1 MNSLDFTLSLIDNV
15 TKPLKQAGS
24 ALKGFADE
32 SQKAFKQ
39 TAIGAAGLAGALFSM
54 KSLLDPALQMN
65 EALQTASLQGIDD
78 SVMKK
83 VTQSAMDF
91 SAQYGKSSVE
101 FTKSALTIRKAISGV
116 SDNELPHLTTV
127 TNTTAAAL
135 KTTSDEAT
143 AYMGQMFSQFSTYAD
158 QVGKN
163 QFAEEL
169 AGKAV
174 YMSKTFGTS
183 MAEIT
188 GLMEGARAAG
198 TNFGI
203 GIDEQL
209 AVLGELQRTLGT
221 EASGAYEGFMTGAA
235 DGAKKLGLSFVD
247 ASGKMNSMP
256 EMLEK
261 LHQKYGDNIDG
272 NLKAQKEIDDAFG
285 DSAVVVKQLY
295 GDVDVLRKNITSLGG
310 NDGLKRAREM
320 ADKLADP
327 WERLMAIWTNVRIA
341 VGMTLLPVITP
352 LVNKIAEM
360 GKTVQRWFTLFPNI
374 AKWVGYI
381 ATSIVGMAAAGAAL
395 NVVIGISRLIWAALK
410 AVWIACTAV
419 MKIGTAAVWLYN
431 AAIKAWNITLKF
443 LRGTLLAVRMAAV
456 MAGISFNFMSLP
468 ILLVIAAIALL
479 GYGIYKLIQNWDE
492 VKAAIQNTA
501 IFKALATAVAWVGDM
516 FSKVWDGIGK
526 GWDKLCKWFT
536 EFSLSDTFSAMGDSI
551 RDIFGKVWTW
561 IKQTFADIYNSFVE
575 KLNYLP
581 GVNIDRMEISDGTG
595 QSASPL
601 PDMDAATAA
610 EVFRQ
615 QQVFMSAYLNQQPAP
630 PVNSQQLLTGGQVK
644 GIDKNGVGKG
654 VAGNTT
660 ISEDNSQHIAN
671 VTFKVENMPSPQQLA
686 EYEMLQHG

>member
-15 TKPLKQAGS
+15 TKPLKQAGA
-24 ALKGFADE
+24 ALKGFAGE

-54 KSLLDPALQMN
+54 KSLLDPALKMN
-65 EALQTASLQGIDD
+65 EALQSASLQGVDD

-83 VTQSAMDF
+83 VTASAMDF
-91 SAQYGKSSVE
+91 SAKYGKSSIE

-116 SDNELPHLTTV
+116 ADNELPYLTTV

-135 KTTSDEAT
+135 KSTSDEAT
-143 AYMGQMFSQFSTYAD
+143 AYMGLMFSQFSSYAD

-183 MAEIT
+183 MGEIT

-221 EASGAYEGFMTGAA
+221 EASGAYENFLTGAS

-261 LHQKYGDNIDG
+261 IQKKYGTSIEG
-272 NLKAQKEIDDAFG
+272 NLKAQKEIEDAFG

-295 GDVDVLRKNITSLGG
+295 GDVDVLRKNITSLGA
-310 NDGLKRAREM
+310 NDGMKRTREM
-320 ADKLADP
+320 AEKLADP
-327 WERLMAIWTNVRIA
+327 WERLMSIWETIRIA

-352 LVNKIAEM
+352 LINKIAE
-360 GKTVQRWFTLFPNI
+360 GGQTLVRWLTLFPNI
-374 AKWVGYI
+374 AKWIGYI
-381 ATSIVGMAAAGAAL
+381 VGGIVGLAAAGAAL
-395 NVVIGISRLIWAALK
+395 NVVMGIGRFIWAGLK
-410 AVWIACTAV
+410 VIWIACTAV

-431 AAIKAWNITLKF
+431 AAIKAWSITLKF
-443 LRGTLLAVRMAAV
+443 LRGTLLAMRIAAV
-456 MAGISFNFMSLP
+456 SAGLSFSFMTMPVLLIIAGIAVLVG
-468 ILLVIAAIALL
+468 IIYLLITRWA
-479 GYGIYKLIQNWDE
+479 E
-492 VKAAIQNTA
+492 FKAYVQDMT
-501 IFKALATAVAWVGDM
+501 IFKTLAFMVNNISQVFSEAWA
-516 FSKVWDGIGK
+516 SIAE
-526 GWDKLCKWFT
+526 GWETLCAWFT
-536 EFSLSDTFSAMGDSI
+536 GFSLTDTFTGMADSI
-551 RDIFGKVWTW
+551 REVFGSVWTW
-561 IKQTFADIYNSFVE
+561 IKQTFADIYNSFVD

-581 GVNIDRMEISDGTG
+581 GVNIEQMEVSGTAA
-595 QSASPL
+595 QATASMPNV
-601 PDMDAATAA
+601 DSTTAA
-610 EVFRQ
+610 EIFKQ
-615 QQVFMSAYLNQQPAP
+615 QQIFMTAQLAQQPAP
-630 PVNSQQLLTGGQVK
+630 PVNSQQLLTGSQLK

-660 ISEDNSQHIAN
+660 ITEDNSRRVEN
-671 VTFKVENMPSPQQLA
+671 VTIHVKNMPDPQQLT
-686 EYEMLQHG
+686 EYETLQHG

>member
-15 TKPLKQAGS
+15 TKPLKQAGA

-39 TAIGAAGLAGALFSM
+39 TAIGAAGLAGAIFSM
-54 KSLLDPALQMN
+54 KGLLDPALQMN
-65 EALQTASLQGIDD
+65 EALQTASLQGVDD

-116 SDNELPHLTTV
+116 ADNELPHLTTV

-174 YMSKTFGTS
+174 YMSQTFGTS

-198 TNFGI
+198 TNFGV

-295 GDVDVLRKNITSLGG
+295 GDVDVLRKNITSLGA
-310 NDGLKRAREM
+310 NDGLKRTREM

-327 WERLMAIWTNVRIA
+327 WERLMSIWETIRIA

-352 LVNKIAEM
+352 LINKIAE
-360 GKTVQRWFTLFPNI
+360 GGQTLVRWLTLFPNI
-374 AKWVGYI
+374 AKWIGYI
-381 ATSIVGMAAAGAAL
+381 VGGITGLAAAGAAL

-431 AAIKAWNITLKF
+431 AAIKAWAVTLRV
-443 LRGTLLAVRMAAV
+443 LRGIMLAVRISAMA
-456 MAGISFNFMSLP
+456 AGISFNFMCLP
-468 ILLVIAAIALL
+468 VLLVIAAIALL
-479 GYGIYKLIQNWDE
+479 VAGVYFLIKYWDE
-492 VKAAIQNTA
+492 IKAAIMETDA
-501 IFKALATAVAWVGDM
+501 FKKVAAVVRWVGDV
-516 FSKVWDGIGK
+516 FSKVWDSIAK
-526 GWDKLCKWFT
+526 GWDDLCKWFT
-536 EFSLSDTFSAMGDSI
+536 DFSLAETFGNLAKSVK
-551 RDIFGKVWTW
+551 DIFGNVWTW
-561 IKQTFADIYNSFVE
+561 LKNKFAEIYNFYVD
-575 KLNYLP
+575 KLNYIP
-581 GVNIDRMEISDGTG
+581 GINIELMDISDGTAKNTG
-595 QSASPL
+595 GA
-601 PDMDAATAA
+601 PDMDAATAVEA
-610 EVFRQ
+610 FRQ
-615 QQVFMSAYLNQQPAP
+615 QQIFMSAYLNQQPAP
-630 PVNSQQLLTGGQVK
+630 PVNGQDLLTGGQVK

-660 ISEDNSQHIAN
+660 INEDNSRSVGN
-671 VTFKVENMPSPQQLA
+671 VTINVKNMPDPQQIT
-686 EYEMLQHG
+686 EYELLQHG

>member
-1 MNSLDFTLSLIDNV
+1 MNQLDFTLSLIDNV
-15 TKPLKQAGS
+15 TKPLKQAGT
-24 ALKGFADE
+24 ALKGFSDE

-65 EALQTASLQGIDD
+65 EALQSASLQGVDD

-83 VTQSAMDF
+83 VTHSAMEF

-116 SDNELPHLTTV
+116 ADNELPHLTTV

-135 KTTSDEAT
+135 KSTSDEAT
-143 AYMGQMFSQFSTYAD
+143 AYMGQMFSQFSTYAN

-169 AGKAV
+169 AGKAL
-174 YMSKTFGTS
+174 YMSQAFGTS
-183 MAEIT
+183 MSEIT

-198 TNFGI
+198 TNFGV

-235 DGAKKLGLSFVD
+235 EGAKKLGLSFVD

-261 LHQKYGDNIDG
+261 LQKKYGANIEG
-272 NLKAQKEIDDAFG
+272 NLKAQKEIEDAFG

-295 GDVDVLRKNITSLGG
+295 GDVDVLRKNITGLGA

-327 WERLMAIWTNVRIA
+327 WERLMAIWTNLRIA

-360 GKTVQRWFTLFPNI
+360 SQTVQRWMTLFPNI
-374 AKWVGYI
+374 ARWVGYI
-381 ATSIVGMAAAGAAL
+381 ALFIGNVAVAGAL
-395 NVVIGISRLIWAALK
+395 MNVVMGISRFIWAGLVVIWKVSLAVLRLIPGATWLANK
-410 AVWIACTAV
+410 AMVVWN
-419 MKIGTAAVWLYN
+419 L
-431 AAIKAWNITLKF
+431 TLKF
-443 LRGTLLAVRMAAV
+443 LRGTLLALRMAAIS
-456 MAGISFNFMSLP
+456 AGIGINLMSWP
-468 ILLVIAAIALL
+468 ILLVIAGIALL
-479 GYGIYKLIQNWDE
+479 ATGIYFLIEYWDE
-492 VKAAIQNTA
+492 IKVAIQDTSA
-501 IFKALATAVAWVGDM
+501 FQALAAAVSWVGEV
-516 FSKVWDGIGK
+516 FAKVWAWIGE
-526 GWDKLCKWFT
+526 GWGELCAWFT
-536 EFSLSDTFSAMGDSI
+536 NFSLKETFSGIADSI
-551 RDIFGKVWTW
+551 SNIFSGVWSG
-561 IKQTFADIYNSFVE
+561 IKQNFAEIYNSFVD

-581 GVNIDRMEISDGTG
+581 GVNIDRMEVDSGSSKSVQPKVLMSEQLAQ
-595 QSASPL
+595 QSV
-601 PDMDAATAA
+601 T
-610 EVFRQ
+610 
-615 QQVFMSAYLNQQPAP
+615 
-630 PVNSQQLLTGGQVK
+630 PVNSQLLTGGNVR

-654 VAGNTT
+654 ISGNTT
-660 ISEDNSQHIAN
+660 IHEDNSRSVGNITIN
-671 VTFKVENMPSPQQLA
+671 VKNIPEPQQLA

>member
-15 TKPLKQAGS
+15 TKPLKQAGT

-65 EALQTASLQGIDD
+65 EALQTASLQGVDD

-91 SAQYGKSSVE
+91 SAQYGRSSVE

-116 SDNELPHLTTV
+116 ADNELPHLTTV

-183 MAEIT
+183 MGEIT

-310 NDGLKRAREM
+310 DDGLKRAREM

-381 ATSIVGMAAAGAAL
+381 ATSVVGLAAAGAAA
-395 NVVIGISRLIWAALK
+395 NIVIGISKFVWAGLT
-410 AVWIACTAV
+410 AVWKLSVAV
-419 MKIGTAAVWLYN
+419 LKLIPGVTWLANKAMVVWQ
-431 AAIKAWNITLKF
+431 ATLKF
-443 LRGTLLAVRMAAV
+443 LRGTLLALRMAAISAG
-456 MAGISFNFMSLP
+456 AGINLMSWP
-468 ILLVIAAIALL
+468 ILLIIAAIALL
-479 GYGIYKLIQNWDE
+479 GYGIYKLLQNWDE

-501 IFKALATAVAWVGDM
+501 VFKALAAAVAWVGDM

-595 QSASPL
+595 QSVSPL

-630 PVNSQQLLTGGQVK
+630 PVNSQQLLTGGRVK

>member
-65 EALQTASLQGIDD
+65 EALQTASLQGVDD

-116 SDNELPHLTTV
+116 ADNELPHLTTV

-135 KTTSDEAT
+135 KATSDEAT

-183 MAEIT
+183 MGEIT

-381 ATSIVGMAAAGAAL
+381 AMVIGNVAVAGAMM
-395 NVVIGISRLIWAALK
+395 NIVMGISRFIWAGLVVIWKVSVAVLK
-410 AVWIACTAV
+410 LIPGV
-419 MKIGTAAVWLYN
+419 VWLAN
-431 AAIKAWNITLKF
+431 KAMVVWQATLKF
-443 LRGTLLAVRMAAV
+443 LRGALLAVRMAAV

-501 IFKALATAVAWVGDM
+501 VFKALAAAVVWVGDM

-551 RDIFGKVWTW
+551 RDIFGNVWNW
-561 IKQTFADIYNSFVE
+561 IRQTFADIYNGFVE

-581 GVNIDRMEISDGTG
+581 GVDIAMMEVGNGTG
-595 QSASPL
+595 QAASPM
-601 PDMDAATAA
+601 PDMDAATAVEA
-610 EVFRQ
+610 FRQ

-660 ISEDNSQHIAN
+660 INEDNSRSVGN
-671 VTFKVENMPSPQQLA
+671 VTINVKNIPEPQQLA

>member
-15 TKPLKQAGS
+15 TKPLKQAGA

-39 TAIGAAGLAGALFSM
+39 TAIGAAGLAGAIFSM
-54 KSLLDPALQMN
+54 KGLLDPALQMN
-65 EALQTASLQGIDD
+65 EALQTASLQGVDD

-116 SDNELPHLTTV
+116 ADNELPHLTTV

-174 YMSKTFGTS
+174 YMSQTFGTS

-198 TNFGI
+198 TNFGV

-295 GDVDVLRKNITSLGG
+295 GDVDVLRKNITSLGA
-310 NDGLKRAREM
+310 NDGLKRTREM

-327 WERLMAIWTNVRIA
+327 WERLMSIWETIRIA

-352 LVNKIAEM
+352 LINKIAE
-360 GKTVQRWFTLFPNI
+360 GGQTLVRWLTLFPNI
-374 AKWVGYI
+374 AKWIGYI
-381 ATSIVGMAAAGAAL
+381 VGGITGLAAAGAAL

-431 AAIKAWNITLKF
+431 AAIKAWAVTLRV
-443 LRGTLLAVRMAAV
+443 LRGIMLAVRISAMA
-456 MAGISFNFMSLP
+456 AGISFNFMCLP
-468 ILLVIAAIALL
+468 VLLVIAAIALL
-479 GYGIYKLIQNWDE
+479 VAGVYFLIKYWDE
-492 VKAAIQNTA
+492 IKAAIMETDA
-501 IFKALATAVAWVGDM
+501 FKKVAAVVRWVGDV
-516 FSKVWDGIGK
+516 FSKVWDSIAK
-526 GWDKLCKWFT
+526 GWDDLCKWFT
-536 EFSLSDTFSAMGDSI
+536 DFSLAETFGNLAKSVK
-551 RDIFGKVWTW
+551 DIFGNVWTW
-561 IKQTFADIYNSFVE
+561 LKNKFAEIYNFYVD
-575 KLNYLP
+575 KLNYIP
-581 GVNIDRMEISDGTG
+581 GINIELMDISDGTAKNPG
-595 QSASPL
+595 GA
-601 PDMDAATAA
+601 PDMDAATAVEA
-610 EVFRQ
+610 FRQ

-630 PVNSQQLLTGGQVK
+630 PVNSQDLLTGGQVK
-644 GIDKNGVGKG
+644 GIDKTGVGKG

-660 ISEDNSQHIAN
+660 INEDNSRRN
-671 VTFKVENMPSPQQLA
+671 VTINVKNMPDPQQIT
-686 EYEMLQHG
+686 EYELLQHG

>member
-15 TKPLKQAGS
+15 TKPLKQAGT

-65 EALQTASLQGIDD
+65 EALQTASLQGVDD

-83 VTQSAMDF
+83 VTRSAMDF

-116 SDNELPHLTTV
+116 ADNELPHLTTV

-174 YMSKTFGTS
+174 YMSQTFGTS

-188 GLMEGARAAG
+188 DLMEGARAAG

-235 DGAKKLGLSFVD
+235 EGAEKLGLSFVD

-295 GDVDVLRKNITSLGG
+295 GDVDVLRKNITSLGA
-310 NDGLKRAREM
+310 NDGLKRTREM

-360 GKTVQRWFTLFPNI
+360 GQTVQRWMTLFPNI

-381 ATSIVGMAAAGAAL
+381 VMFIGNVAVAGAL
-395 NVVIGISRLIWAALK
+395 MNVVMGVGRFIWAGLVVIWKVSVAVLK
-410 AVWIACTAV
+410 LIPGVTWLANKAMVVWQA
-419 MKIGTAAVWLYN
+419 
-431 AAIKAWNITLKF
+431 TLKF
-443 LRGTLLAVRMAAV
+443 LRGTLLALRMAAISAG
-456 MAGISFNFMSLP
+456 AGINLMSWP
-468 ILLVIAAIALL
+468 ILLIIAAIALL

-501 IFKALATAVAWVGDM
+501 VFKALAAAVAWVGDM

-536 EFSLSDTFSAMGDSI
+536 EFSLSDTFSSMGDSI

-610 EVFRQ
+610 EAFRQ

-630 PVNSQQLLTGGQVK
+630 PVNSQQLLTGGQMK

-660 ISEDNSQHIAN
+660 INEDNSRSVGNLTIN
-671 VTFKVENMPSPQQLA
+671 VKNMPDPQQLT

>member
-116 SDNELPHLTTV
+116 ADNELPHLTTV

-183 MAEIT
+183 MGEIT

-310 NDGLKRAREM
+310 DDGLKRAREM

-327 WERLMAIWTNVRIA
+327 WERLMSIWTNVRIA

-360 GKTVQRWFTLFPNI
+360 GQTVQRWFTLFPNI

-381 ATSIVGMAAAGAAL
+381 AMVIGNIAVAGAMMNIVMGIGRFIWAGL
-395 NVVIGISRLIWAALK
+395 VVIWKVSVAVLKLIPGVTWLANK
-410 AVWIACTAV
+410 AMVVWQA
-419 MKIGTAAVWLYN
+419 
-431 AAIKAWNITLKF
+431 TLKF
-443 LRGTLLAVRMAAV
+443 LRGTLLALRMAAISAG
-456 MAGISFNFMSLP
+456 AGINLMSWP
-468 ILLVIAAIALL
+468 ILLIIAAIALL

-501 IFKALATAVAWVGDM
+501 VFKALAAAVAWVGDM

-595 QSASPL
+595 QSASQL
-601 PDMDAATAA
+601 PDVDAATAA

-630 PVNSQQLLTGGQVK
+630 PVNSQQLLTGGRVK

-660 ISEDNSQHIAN
+660 INEDNSRSVGN
-671 VTFKVENMPSPQQLA
+671 VTINVKNMPDPQQLA

>member
-15 TKPLKQAGS
+15 TKPLKQAGA

-116 SDNELPHLTTV
+116 ADNELPHLTTV

-174 YMSKTFGTS
+174 YMSQTFGTS
-183 MAEIT
+183 MGEIT

-235 DGAKKLGLSFVD
+235 EGAEKLGLSFVD

-295 GDVDVLRKNITSLGG
+295 GDVDVLRKNITSLGA
-310 NDGLKRAREM
+310 NDGLKRTREM

-327 WERLMAIWTNVRIA
+327 WERLMSIWETIRIA

-352 LVNKIAEM
+352 LINKIAE
-360 GKTVQRWFTLFPNI
+360 GGQTLVRWLTLFPNI
-374 AKWVGYI
+374 AKWIGYI
-381 ATSIVGMAAAGAAL
+381 VGGITGLAAAGAAL

-419 MKIGTAAVWLYN
+419 MKIGTAAIWLYN

-468 ILLVIAAIALL
+468 ILLVIAAVALL
-479 GYGIYKLIQNWDE
+479 VAGVYFLIKYWDE
-492 VKAAIQNTA
+492 IKAAIQDTA
-501 IFKALATAVAWVGDM
+501 AFKAMAAVVTWVGGVYA
-516 FSKVWDGIGK
+516 KVWESIGK
-526 GWDKLCKWFT
+526 GWEALCAWFGS
-536 EFSLSDTFSAMGDSI
+536 FSLTETFTGMADSI
-551 RDIFGKVWTW
+551 RNIFGKVWTW

-610 EVFRQ
+610 EAFRQ

-644 GIDKNGVGKG
+644 GIDKSGVGKG

-660 ISEDNSQHIAN
+660 ISEDNSQHIGN
-671 VTFKVENMPSPQQLA
+671 ITFKVENMPSPQQLA

>member
-15 TKPLKQAGS
+15 TKPLKQAGA

-39 TAIGAAGLAGALFSM
+39 TAIGAAGLAGAIFSM
-54 KSLLDPALQMN
+54 KGLLDPALQMN
-65 EALQTASLQGIDD
+65 EALQTASLQGVDD

-116 SDNELPHLTTV
+116 ADNELPHLTTV

-174 YMSKTFGTS
+174 YMSQTFGTS

-198 TNFGI
+198 TNFGV

-295 GDVDVLRKNITSLGG
+295 GDVDVLRKNITSLGA
-310 NDGLKRAREM
+310 NDGMKRTREM

-327 WERLMAIWTNVRIA
+327 WERLMSIWETIRIA

-352 LVNKIAEM
+352 LINKIAE
-360 GKTVQRWFTLFPNI
+360 GGQTLVRWLTLFPNI
-374 AKWVGYI
+374 AKWIGYI
-381 ATSIVGMAAAGAAL
+381 VGGITGLAAAGAAL

-431 AAIKAWNITLKF
+431 AAIKAWAVTLRV
-443 LRGTLLAVRMAAV
+443 LRGIMLAVRISAMA
-456 MAGISFNFMSLP
+456 AGISFNFMCLP
-468 ILLVIAAIALL
+468 VLLVIAAIALL
-479 GYGIYKLIQNWDE
+479 VAGVYFLIKYWDE
-492 VKAAIQNTA
+492 IKAAIMETDA
-501 IFKALATAVAWVGDM
+501 FKKVAAVVRWVGDV
-516 FSKVWDGIGK
+516 FSKVWDSIAK
-526 GWDKLCKWFT
+526 GWDDLCKWFT
-536 EFSLSDTFSAMGDSI
+536 DFSLAETFGNLAKSVK
-551 RDIFGKVWTW
+551 DIFGNVWTW
-561 IKQTFADIYNSFVE
+561 LKNKFAEIYNFYVD
-575 KLNYLP
+575 KLNYIP
-581 GVNIDRMEISDGTG
+581 GINIELMDISDGTAKNTG
-595 QSASPL
+595 GA
-601 PDMDAATAA
+601 PDMDAATAVEA
-610 EVFRQ
+610 FRQ

-630 PVNSQQLLTGGQVK
+630 PVNSQDLLTGGQVK

-660 ISEDNSQHIAN
+660 INEDNSRSVGN
-671 VTFKVENMPSPQQLA
+671 VTINVKNMPDPQQIT
-686 EYEMLQHG
+686 EYELLQHG

>member
-15 TKPLKQAGS
+15 TKPLKQAGA

-54 KSLLDPALQMN
+54 KALLDPALQMN
-65 EALQTASLQGIDD
+65 DALQTASLQGVDD

-83 VTQSAMDF
+83 VTKSAMDF

-101 FTKSALTIRKAISGV
+101 FTKSALAIRKAISGV
-116 SDNELPHLTTV
+116 ADNELPHLTTV

-135 KTTSDEAT
+135 KSTSDEAT

-174 YMSKTFGTS
+174 YMSQTFGTS

-261 LHQKYGDNIDG
+261 LHQKYGNNIDG

-295 GDVDVLRKNITSLGG
+295 GDVDVLRKNITSLGA
-310 NDGLKRAREM
+310 NDGMKRTREM
-320 ADKLADP
+320 AEKLADP
-327 WERLMAIWTNVRIA
+327 WERLMSIWETIRIA

-352 LVNKIAEM
+352 LINKIAE
-360 GKTVQRWFTLFPNI
+360 GGQTLVRWLTLFPNI
-374 AKWVGYI
+374 AKWIGYI
-381 ATSIVGMAAAGAAL
+381 VGGITGLAAAGAAL

-431 AAIKAWNITLKF
+431 AAIKAWTVTLRV
-443 LRGTLLAVRMAAV
+443 LRGIMLAVRIAA
-456 MAGISFNFMSLP
+456 MTAGISFNFMCLP
-468 ILLVIAAIALL
+468 VLLVIAAIALL
-479 GYGIYKLIQNWDE
+479 AAGVYFLIKYWDE
-492 VKAAIQNTA
+492 IKAAIMETDA
-501 IFKALATAVAWVGDM
+501 FKKVAAVVRWVGDV
-516 FSKVWDGIGK
+516 FSKVWDGIAK
-526 GWDKLCKWFT
+526 GWDELCKWFT
-536 EFSLSDTFSAMGDSI
+536 NFSLAETFGNLAKSVKE
-551 RDIFGKVWTW
+551 IFGNVWIW
-561 IKQTFADIYNSFVE
+561 LKNKFAEIYNFYVD
-575 KLNYLP
+575 KLNYIP
-581 GVNIDRMEISDGTG
+581 GINIELMDINDGTAKNTG
-595 QSASPL
+595 GAPGT
-601 PDMDAATAA
+601 DAEKAIEA
-610 EVFRQ
+610 FRQ
-615 QQVFMSAYLNQQPAP
+615 QQVFMSTYLNQQPAAP
-630 PVNSQQLLTGGQVK
+630 GSGQDLLTGGQVK

-660 ISEDNSQHIAN
+660 INEDNSRSVGN
-671 VTFKVENMPSPQQLA
+671 VTINVKNMPEPQQLA

>member
-15 TKPLKQAGS
+15 TKPLRQAGT

-65 EALQTASLQGIDD
+65 EALQAASLQGVDD

-116 SDNELPHLTTV
+116 ADNELPHLTTV

-135 KTTSDEAT
+135 KSTSDETT

-183 MAEIT
+183 MGEIT

-310 NDGLKRAREM
+310 DDGLKRAREM

-360 GKTVQRWFTLFPNI
+360 GQTVQRWMTLFPNI

-381 ATSIVGMAAAGAAL
+381 VMFIGNVAVAGAL
-395 NVVIGISRLIWAALK
+395 MNVVMGVGRFIWAGLVVIWKVSVAVLK
-410 AVWIACTAV
+410 LIPGVTWLANKAMVVWQA
-419 MKIGTAAVWLYN
+419 
-431 AAIKAWNITLKF
+431 TLKF
-443 LRGTLLAVRMAAV
+443 LRGTLLALRMAAISAG
-456 MAGISFNFMSLP
+456 AGINLMSWP
-468 ILLVIAAIALL
+468 ILLIIAAIALL

-501 IFKALATAVAWVGDM
+501 VFKALAAAVAWVGDM

>member
-15 TKPLKQAGS
+15 TKPLKQAGA

-39 TAIGAAGLAGALFSM
+39 TAIGAAGLAGAIFSM
-54 KSLLDPALQMN
+54 KGLLDPALQMN
-65 EALQTASLQGIDD
+65 EALQTASLQGVDD

-116 SDNELPHLTTV
+116 ADNELPHLTTV

-174 YMSKTFGTS
+174 YMSQTFGTS

-198 TNFGI
+198 TNFGV

-295 GDVDVLRKNITSLGG
+295 GDVDVLRKNITSLGA
-310 NDGLKRAREM
+310 NDGLKRTREM

-327 WERLMAIWTNVRIA
+327 WERLMSIWETIRIA

-352 LVNKIAEM
+352 LINKIAE
-360 GKTVQRWFTLFPNI
+360 GGQTLVRWLTLFPNI
-374 AKWVGYI
+374 AKWIGYI
-381 ATSIVGMAAAGAAL
+381 VGGITGLAAAGAAL

-431 AAIKAWNITLKF
+431 AAIKAWAVTLRV
-443 LRGTLLAVRMAAV
+443 LRGIMLAVRISAMA
-456 MAGISFNFMSLP
+456 AGISFNFMCLP
-468 ILLVIAAIALL
+468 VLLVIAAIALL
-479 GYGIYKLIQNWDE
+479 VAGVYFLIKYWDE
-492 VKAAIQNTA
+492 IKAAIMETDA
-501 IFKALATAVAWVGDM
+501 FKKVAAVVRWVGDV
-516 FSKVWDGIGK
+516 FSKVWDSIAK
-526 GWDKLCKWFT
+526 GWDDLCKWFT
-536 EFSLSDTFSAMGDSI
+536 DFSLAETFGNLAKSVK
-551 RDIFGKVWTW
+551 DIFGNVWTW
-561 IKQTFADIYNSFVE
+561 LKNKFAEIYNFYVD
-575 KLNYLP
+575 KLNYIP
-581 GVNIDRMEISDGTG
+581 GINIELMDISDGTAKNPG
-595 QSASPL
+595 GA
-601 PDMDAATAA
+601 PDMDAATAVEA
-610 EVFRQ
+610 FRQ

-660 ISEDNSQHIAN
+660 INEDNSRTTGN
-671 VTFKVENMPSPQQLA
+671 VTINVKNMPDPQQLA

>member
-15 TKPLKQAGS
+15 TKPLKQAGA
-24 ALKGFADE
+24 ALKGFAGE
-32 SQKAFKQ
+32 SEKAFKQ

-54 KSLLDPALQMN
+54 KGLLAPALQMN
-65 EALQTASLQGIDD
+65 EALQTASLQGVDD

-91 SAQYGKSSVE
+91 SAQYGKSSVD

-116 SDNELPHLTTV
+116 ADNELPHLTTV

-143 AYMGQMFSQFSTYAD
+143 AYMGQMFSQFSAYAD

-174 YMSKTFGTS
+174 YMSQTFGTS

-198 TNFGI
+198 TNFGV

-272 NLKAQKEIDDAFG
+272 NLKAQKEIDEAFG

-381 ATSIVGMAAAGAAL
+381 ATLIVGLAAAGAAL
-395 NVVIGISRLIWAALK
+395 NVVMGISKLVWAAMK
-410 AVWIACTAV
+410 ATWLACAV
-419 MKIGTAAVWLYN
+419 VLN
-431 AAIKAWNITLKF
+431 V
-443 LRGTLLAVRMAAV
+443 LRGAAWL
-456 MAGISFNFMSLP
+456 AGIAINFMSWP
-468 ILLVIAAIALL
+468 ILLVIAGIALL
-479 GYGIYKLIQNWDE
+479 AAGIYFLIKYWDDI
-492 VKAAIQNTA
+492 KAAIMETEA
-501 IFKALATAVAWVGDM
+501 FKKVAAVVRWVGDV
-516 FSKVWDGIGK
+516 FSGVWDSIAK
-526 GWDKLCKWFT
+526 GWDDLCKWFT
-536 EFSLSDTFSAMGDSI
+536 DFSLAETFGNLAKI
-551 RDIFGKVWTW
+551 VKDIFGNVWTW
-561 IKQTFADIYNSFVE
+561 LKNKFAEIYNFYVD
-575 KLNYLP
+575 KLNYIP
-581 GVNIDRMEISDGTG
+581 GINIELMDISDGTAKNPG
-595 QSASPL
+595 GT
-601 PDMDAATAA
+601 PDMDAATAVEA
-610 EVFRQ
+610 FRQ

-630 PVNSQQLLTGGQVK
+630 PVNSQDLLTGGQVR
-644 GIDKNGVGKG
+644 GIDKNGVGKS

-660 ISEDNSQHIAN
+660 ISEDNSQHIGS
-671 VTFKVENMPSPQQLA
+671 VTFKVDNMPSPQQLS
-686 EYEMLQHG
+686 EYELLQHG

>member
-15 TKPLKQAGS
+15 TKPLKQAGA

-54 KSLLDPALQMN
+54 KGLLDPALQMN
-65 EALQTASLQGIDD
+65 EALQTASLQGVDD

-116 SDNELPHLTTV
+116 ADNELPHLTTV

-143 AYMGQMFSQFSTYAD
+143 AYMGHMFSQFSTYAD

-183 MAEIT
+183 MGEIT

-295 GDVDVLRKNITSLGG
+295 GDVDVLRKNINSLGG
-310 NDGLKRAREM
+310 DDGLKRAREM

-360 GKTVQRWFTLFPNI
+360 GKTVQRWMTLFPNI

-381 ATSIVGMAAAGAAL
+381 AMVIGNVAVAGAMMNIVMGIGRFIWAGL
-395 NVVIGISRLIWAALK
+395 VVIWKVSVAVLKLIPGVTWLANK
-410 AVWIACTAV
+410 AMVVW
-419 MKIGTAAVWLYN
+419 N
-431 AAIKAWNITLKF
+431 ATLKF
-443 LRGTLLAVRMAAV
+443 LRGTLLALRMAAIS
-456 MAGISFNFMSLP
+456 AGVGINLMSWP
-468 ILLVIAAIALL
+468 ILLIIAGIALL
-479 GYGIYKLIQNWDE
+479 AAGIYFLIKYWDE
-492 VKAAIQNTA
+492 IKAAIQDTA
-501 IFKALATAVAWVGDM
+501 AFKAMAAVVTWVGGVYA
-516 FSKVWDGIGK
+516 KVWEWIGK
-526 GWDKLCKWFT
+526 GWESLCAWFGS
-536 EFSLSDTFSAMGDSI
+536 FSLTETFTGMADSI
-551 RDIFGKVWTW
+551 RNIFGKVWTW

-630 PVNSQQLLTGGQVK
+630 PVNSQQLLTGGRVK

-660 ISEDNSQHIAN
+660 ISEDNSQHIGN

>member
-15 TKPLKQAGS
+15 TKPLKQAGA

-54 KSLLDPALQMN
+54 KGLLDPALQMN
-65 EALQTASLQGIDD
+65 EALQTASLQGVDD

-116 SDNELPHLTTV
+116 ADNELPHLTTV

-360 GKTVQRWFTLFPNI
+360 GKTVQRWMTLFPNI

-381 ATSIVGMAAAGAAL
+381 AMVIGNVAVAGAMMNIVMGIGRFIWAGL
-395 NVVIGISRLIWAALK
+395 VVIWKVSVAVLKLIPGVTWLANK
-410 AVWIACTAV
+410 AMVVWQA
-419 MKIGTAAVWLYN
+419 
-431 AAIKAWNITLKF
+431 TLKF
-443 LRGTLLAVRMAAV
+443 LRGTLLALRMAAISAG
-456 MAGISFNFMSLP
+456 AGINLMSWP
-468 ILLVIAAIALL
+468 ILLIIAAIALL

-501 IFKALATAVAWVGDM
+501 VFKALAAAVAWVGDM

-561 IKQTFADIYNSFVE
+561 IKQTFADIYNGFVE

-581 GVNIDRMEISDGTG
+581 GVDIALMDVNNGTG
-595 QSASPL
+595 QAASPL

-644 GIDKNGVGKG
+644 GIDKSGVGKG

-660 ISEDNSQHIAN
+660 ISEDNSQHIGN

>member
-183 MAEIT
+183 MGEIT

-310 NDGLKRAREM
+310 DDGLKRTREM

-327 WERLMAIWTNVRIA
+327 WERLMSIWTNVRIA

-381 ATSIVGMAAAGAAL
+381 ATSVVGLAAAGAAA
-395 NVVIGISRLIWAALK
+395 NIVIGISKFVWAGLTAIWKLSVAVLKLIPGATWLANKAMVVWSMTLKGLKLALAAVRGAALWAA
-410 AVWIACTAV
+410 TSF
-419 MKIGTAAVWLYN
+419 
-431 AAIKAWNITLKF
+431 TL
-443 LRGTLLAVRMAAV
+443 
-456 MAGISFNFMSLP
+456 MSWP
-468 ILLVIAAIALL
+468 VLLVVGVIALL
-479 GYGIYKLIQNWDE
+479 AAGIYFAITRWAE
-492 VKAAIQNTA
+492 FKAYVQDMT
-501 IFKALATAVAWVGDM
+501 IFKTLAFMVKNISQVFSEAWE
-516 FSKVWDGIGK
+516 SIGK
-526 GWDKLCKWFT
+526 GWETLCAWFGS
-536 EFSLSDTFSAMGDSI
+536 FSLTETFTGMADSI
-551 RDIFGKVWTW
+551 RNIFGKVWTW

-686 EYEMLQHG
+686 EYELLQHG

>member
-15 TKPLKQAGS
+15 TKPLKQAGA

-39 TAIGAAGLAGALFSM
+39 TAIGAAGLAGAIFSM
-54 KSLLDPALQMN
+54 KGLLDPALQMN
-65 EALQTASLQGIDD
+65 EALQTASLQGVDD

-116 SDNELPHLTTV
+116 ADNELPHLTTV

-174 YMSKTFGTS
+174 YMSQTFGTS

-198 TNFGI
+198 TNFGV

-295 GDVDVLRKNITSLGG
+295 GDVDVLRKNITSLGA
-310 NDGLKRAREM
+310 NDGMKRTREM

-327 WERLMAIWTNVRIA
+327 WERLMSIWETIRIA

-352 LVNKIAEM
+352 LINKIAE
-360 GKTVQRWFTLFPNI
+360 GGQTLVRWLTLFPNI
-374 AKWVGYI
+374 AKWIGYI
-381 ATSIVGMAAAGAAL
+381 VGGITGLAAAGAAL

-431 AAIKAWNITLKF
+431 AAIKAWAVTLRV
-443 LRGTLLAVRMAAV
+443 LRGIMLAVRISAMA
-456 MAGISFNFMSLP
+456 AGISFNFMCLP
-468 ILLVIAAIALL
+468 VLLVIAAIALL
-479 GYGIYKLIQNWDE
+479 VAGVYFLIKYWDE
-492 VKAAIQNTA
+492 IKAAIMETDA
-501 IFKALATAVAWVGDM
+501 FKKVAAVVRWVGDV
-516 FSKVWDGIGK
+516 FSKVWDSIAK
-526 GWDKLCKWFT
+526 GWDDLCKWFT
-536 EFSLSDTFSAMGDSI
+536 DFSLAETFGNLAKSVK
-551 RDIFGKVWTW
+551 DIFGNVWTW
-561 IKQTFADIYNSFVE
+561 LKNKFAEIYNFYVD
-575 KLNYLP
+575 KLNYIP
-581 GVNIDRMEISDGTG
+581 GINIELMDISDGTAKNPG
-595 QSASPL
+595 GA
-601 PDMDAATAA
+601 PDMDAATAVEA
-610 EVFRQ
+610 FRQ
-615 QQVFMSAYLNQQPAP
+615 QQIFMSAYLNQQPAP
-630 PVNSQQLLTGGQVK
+630 PVNGQDLLTGGQVK

-660 ISEDNSQHIAN
+660 INEDNSRSVEN
-671 VTFKVENMPSPQQLA
+671 VTINVKNMPDPQQIT
-686 EYEMLQHG
+686 EYELLQHG

>member
-15 TKPLKQAGS
+15 TKPLKQAGA

-54 KSLLDPALQMN
+54 KGLLDPALQMN
-65 EALQTASLQGIDD
+65 EALQTASLQGVDD

-116 SDNELPHLTTV
+116 ADNELPHLTTV

-310 NDGLKRAREM
+310 DDGLKRAREM

-360 GKTVQRWFTLFPNI
+360 GKTVQRWMTLFPNI

-381 ATSIVGMAAAGAAL
+381 AMVIGNVAVAGAMMNIVMGIGRFIWAGL
-395 NVVIGISRLIWAALK
+395 VVIWKVSVAVLKLIPGVTWLANK
-410 AVWIACTAV
+410 AMVVWQA
-419 MKIGTAAVWLYN
+419 
-431 AAIKAWNITLKF
+431 TLKF
-443 LRGTLLAVRMAAV
+443 LRGTLLALRMAAISAG
-456 MAGISFNFMSLP
+456 AGINLMSWP
-468 ILLVIAAIALL
+468 ILLIIAAIALL

-501 IFKALATAVAWVGDM
+501 VFKALAAAVAWVGDM

-601 PDMDAATAA
+601 PDMDAATAVEA
-610 EVFRQ
+610 FRQ

-630 PVNSQQLLTGGQVK
+630 PVNSQQLLIGGRVK

-660 ISEDNSQHIAN
+660 INEDNSRSVGN
-671 VTFKVENMPSPQQLA
+671 VTINVKNMPDPQQLA

>member
-15 TKPLKQAGS
+15 TKPLKQAGA

-39 TAIGAAGLAGALFSM
+39 TAIGAAGLAGAIFSM
-54 KSLLDPALQMN
+54 KGLLDPALQMN
-65 EALQTASLQGIDD
+65 EALQTASLQGVDD

-116 SDNELPHLTTV
+116 ADNELPHLTTV

-174 YMSKTFGTS
+174 YMSQTFGTS
-183 MAEIT
+183 MGEIT

-198 TNFGI
+198 TNFGV

-295 GDVDVLRKNITSLGG
+295 GDVDVLRKNITSLGA
-310 NDGLKRAREM
+310 NDGLKRTREM

-327 WERLMAIWTNVRIA
+327 WERLMSIWETIRIA

-352 LVNKIAEM
+352 LINKIAE
-360 GKTVQRWFTLFPNI
+360 GGQTLVRWLTLFPNI
-374 AKWVGYI
+374 AKWIGYI
-381 ATSIVGMAAAGAAL
+381 VGGITGLAAAGAAL

-431 AAIKAWNITLKF
+431 AAIKAWAVTLRV
-443 LRGTLLAVRMAAV
+443 LRGIMLAVRISALA
-456 MAGISFNFMSLP
+456 AGISFNFMCLP
-468 ILLVIAAIALL
+468 VLLVIAAIALL
-479 GYGIYKLIQNWDE
+479 VAGVYFLIKYWDE
-492 VKAAIQNTA
+492 IKAAIMETDAFKKVAA
-501 IFKALATAVAWVGDM
+501 IVRWVGDV
-516 FSKVWDGIGK
+516 FSKVWDSIAK
-526 GWDKLCKWFT
+526 GWDDLCKWFT
-536 EFSLSDTFSAMGDSI
+536 DFSLAETFGNLAKSVK
-551 RDIFGKVWTW
+551 DIFGNVWTW
-561 IKQTFADIYNSFVE
+561 LKNKFAEIYNFYVD
-575 KLNYLP
+575 KLNYIP
-581 GVNIDRMEISDGTG
+581 GINIELMDISDGTAKNPG
-595 QSASPL
+595 GA

-630 PVNSQQLLTGGQVK
+630 PVNSQQLLTGGQMK

-660 ISEDNSQHIAN
+660 ISEDNSQHIGN

>member
-1 MNSLDFTLSLIDNV
+1 MNSLDFTLSLIDHV
-15 TKPLKQAGS
+15 TKPLKQAGA
-24 ALKGFADE
+24 ALKGFAGE

-54 KSLLDPALQMN
+54 KSLLDPALKMH
-65 EALQTASLQGIDD
+65 EALQSASLQGVDD

-83 VTQSAMDF
+83 VTASAMDF
-91 SAQYGKSSVE
+91 SAKYGKSSVE

-116 SDNELPHLTTV
+116 ADNELPYLTTV

-135 KTTSDEAT
+135 KSTSDEAT
-143 AYMGQMFSQFSTYAD
+143 AYMGQMFSQFSSYAD

-183 MAEIT
+183 MGEIT

-221 EASGAYEGFMTGAA
+221 EASGAYESFLTGAS

-261 LHQKYGDNIDG
+261 IQRKYGTSIEG
-272 NLKAQKEIDDAFG
+272 NLKAQKEIEDAFG

-295 GDVDVLRKNITSLGG
+295 GDVDVLRKNITSLGA
-310 NDGLKRAREM
+310 NDGMKRTTEM

-327 WERLMAIWTNVRIA
+327 WERLMAIWENIRIA
-341 VGMTLLPVITP
+341 IGMTLLPVITP

-360 GKTVQRWFTLFPNI
+360 GQTVQRWFTLFPNI

-381 ATSIVGMAAAGAAL
+381 GTSIVGVAAAGALMNIVMGIGRFIWAGL
-395 NVVIGISRLIWAALK
+395 VVIWKVSVAVLKLIPGVILLANK
-410 AVWIACTAV
+410 AMVIWHA
-419 MKIGTAAVWLYN
+419 
-431 AAIKAWNITLKF
+431 TLKF
-443 LRGTLLAVRMAAV
+443 LRGTLLALRMAAISAG
-456 MAGISFNFMSLP
+456 AGINLMSWP
-468 ILLVIAAIALL
+468 ILLVIAGIALL
-479 GYGIYKLIQNWDE
+479 GTGIYFLIEYWDE
-492 VKAAIQNTA
+492 INTA
-501 IFKALATAVAWVGDM
+501 IQDTAAFQAVAAAVSWVGEVFAD
-516 FSKVWDGIGK
+516 VWAWIGE
-526 GWDKLCKWFT
+526 GWETLCAWFT
-536 EFSLSDTFSAMGDSI
+536 GFSLTDTFTGMADSI
-551 RDIFGKVWTW
+551 REVFGSVWAW
-561 IKQTFADIYNSFVE
+561 IKQTFADIYNSFVD

-581 GVNIDRMEISDGTG
+581 GVNIEQMEVSGTAA
-595 QSASPL
+595 QATASMPNV
-601 PDMDAATAA
+601 DSATAA
-610 EVFRQ
+610 EIFKQ
-615 QQVFMSAYLNQQPAP
+615 QQIFMTAQLAQQPAP
-630 PVNSQQLLTGGQVK
+630 PVNSQQLLTGGQLK
-644 GIDKNGVGKG
+644 GVDKNGVGKG

-660 ISEDNSQHIAN
+660 ITEDNSRRFEN
-671 VTFKVENMPSPQQLA
+671 VTINVKNMPDPQQLT
-686 EYEMLQHG
+686 EYETLQHG

>member
-15 TKPLKQAGS
+15 TKPLKQAGA

-39 TAIGAAGLAGALFSM
+39 TAIGAAGLAGAIFSM
-54 KSLLDPALQMN
+54 KGLLDPALQMN

-116 SDNELPHLTTV
+116 ADNELPHLTTV

-174 YMSKTFGTS
+174 YMSQTFGTS

-256 EMLEK
+256 EILEK

-295 GDVDVLRKNITSLGG
+295 GDVDVLRKNITSLGA
-310 NDGLKRAREM
+310 NDGLKRTREM

-327 WERLMAIWTNVRIA
+327 WERLMSIWETIRIA

-352 LVNKIAEM
+352 LINKIAE
-360 GKTVQRWFTLFPNI
+360 GGQTLVRWLTLFPNI
-374 AKWVGYI
+374 AKWIGYI
-381 ATSIVGMAAAGAAL
+381 VGGITGLAAAGAAL

-431 AAIKAWNITLKF
+431 AAIKAWNIILKL

-468 ILLVIAAIALL
+468 ILLVIAAVALL
-479 GYGIYKLIQNWDE
+479 VAGVYFLIKYWDE
-492 VKAAIQNTA
+492 IKAAIQDTA
-501 IFKALATAVAWVGDM
+501 AFKAMAAVVTWVGGVYA
-516 FSKVWDGIGK
+516 KVWEWIGK
-526 GWDKLCKWFT
+526 G
-536 EFSLSDTFSAMGDSI
+536 
-551 RDIFGKVWTW
+551 
-561 IKQTFADIYNSFVE
+561 
-575 KLNYLP
+575 
-581 GVNIDRMEISDGTG
+581 
-595 QSASPL
+595 
-601 PDMDAATAA
+601 
-610 EVFRQ
+610 
-615 QQVFMSAYLNQQPAP
+615 
-630 PVNSQQLLTGGQVK
+630 
-644 GIDKNGVGKG
+644 
-654 VAGNTT
+654 
-660 ISEDNSQHIAN
+660 
-671 VTFKVENMPSPQQLA
+671 
-686 EYEMLQHG
+686 

>member
-15 TKPLKQAGS
+15 TKPLKQAGT

-65 EALQTASLQGIDD
+65 EALQTASLQGVDD

-116 SDNELPHLTTV
+116 ADNELPHLTTV

-183 MAEIT
+183 MGEIT

-310 NDGLKRAREM
+310 DDGLKRAREM

-327 WERLMAIWTNVRIA
+327 WERLMSIWTNVRIA

-381 ATSIVGMAAAGAAL
+381 ATSVVGLAAAGAAA
-395 NVVIGISRLIWAALK
+395 NIVIGISKFVWAGLTAIWKLSVAVLKLIPGATWLANKAMVVWSMTLKGLKLALTAVRGAALWAA
-410 AVWIACTAV
+410 TSF
-419 MKIGTAAVWLYN
+419 
-431 AAIKAWNITLKF
+431 TL
-443 LRGTLLAVRMAAV
+443 
-456 MAGISFNFMSLP
+456 MSWP
-468 ILLVIAAIALL
+468 VLLVVGVIALL
-479 GYGIYKLIQNWDE
+479 AAGIYFAITRWAE
-492 VKAAIQNTA
+492 FKAYVQDMT
-501 IFKALATAVAWVGDM
+501 IFKTLAFMVKNISQV
-516 FSKVWDGIGK
+516 FSEVWESIGK
-526 GWDKLCKWFT
+526 GWETLCAWFGS
-536 EFSLSDTFSAMGDSI
+536 FSLTETFTGMADSI
-551 RDIFGKVWTW
+551 RNIFGKVWTW

-581 GVNIDRMEISDGTG
+581 GINIDRMEISDGTG

-615 QQVFMSAYLNQQPAP
+615 QQVFMSAYLNQHPAP

>member
-15 TKPLKQAGS
+15 TKPLKQAGT

-65 EALQTASLQGIDD
+65 EALQTASLQGVDD

-116 SDNELPHLTTV
+116 ADNELPHLTTV

-183 MAEIT
+183 MGEIT

-310 NDGLKRAREM
+310 DDGLKRAREM

-360 GKTVQRWFTLFPNI
+360 GQTVQRWFTLFPNI

-381 ATSIVGMAAAGAAL
+381 AMVIGNVAVAGAMMNIVMGIGRFIWAGL
-395 NVVIGISRLIWAALK
+395 VVIWKVSVAVLKLIPGVTWLANK
-410 AVWIACTAV
+410 AMVVWQA
-419 MKIGTAAVWLYN
+419 
-431 AAIKAWNITLKF
+431 TLKF
-443 LRGTLLAVRMAAV
+443 LRGTLLALRMAAISAG
-456 MAGISFNFMSLP
+456 AGINLMSWP
-468 ILLVIAAIALL
+468 ILLIIAAIALL

-501 IFKALATAVAWVGDM
+501 VFKALAAAVAWVGDM

-581 GVNIDRMEISDGTG
+581 GVNIDRMEVSDGTG

-660 ISEDNSQHIAN
+660 ISEDNSQHIGN

>member
-116 SDNELPHLTTV
+116 ADNELPHLTTV

-183 MAEIT
+183 MGEIT

-310 NDGLKRAREM
+310 DDGLKRAREM

-381 ATSIVGMAAAGAAL
+381 ATSVVGLAAAGAAA
-395 NVVIGISRLIWAALK
+395 NIVIGISKFVWAGLTAIWKLSVAVLKLIPGATWLANKAMVVWSMTLKGLKLALAAVRGAALWAA
-410 AVWIACTAV
+410 TSF
-419 MKIGTAAVWLYN
+419 
-431 AAIKAWNITLKF
+431 TL
-443 LRGTLLAVRMAAV
+443 
-456 MAGISFNFMSLP
+456 ISWP
-468 ILLVIAAIALL
+468 VLLVIGVIALL
-479 GYGIYKLIQNWDE
+479 AAGIYFAITRWAE
-492 VKAAIQNTA
+492 FKAYVQDMT
-501 IFKALATAVAWVGDM
+501 IFKTLAFMVKNISQVFSEAWE
-516 FSKVWDGIGK
+516 SIGK
-526 GWDKLCKWFT
+526 GWETLCAWFGS
-536 EFSLSDTFSAMGDSI
+536 FSLTETFTGMADSI
-551 RDIFGKVWTW
+551 RNIFGKVWTW

-581 GVNIDRMEISDGTG
+581 GVNIDRMEISDGAG

-601 PDMDAATAA
+601 PDMDAATAVEA
-610 EVFRQ
+610 FRQ

-660 ISEDNSQHIAN
+660 INEDNSRSVGN
-671 VTFKVENMPSPQQLA
+671 VTINVKNMPDPQQLA

>member
-15 TKPLKQAGS
+15 TKPLKQAGT

-65 EALQTASLQGIDD
+65 DALQTASLQGVDD

-83 VTQSAMDF
+83 VTKSAMDF

-101 FTKSALTIRKAISGV
+101 FTKSALNIRKAISGV
-116 SDNELPHLTTV
+116 ADNELPHLTTV

-174 YMSKTFGTS
+174 YMSHTFGTS

-188 GLMEGARAAG
+188 DLMEGARAAG

-295 GDVDVLRKNITSLGG
+295 GDVDVLRKNITSLGA
-310 NDGLKRAREM
+310 NDGLKRTREM

-327 WERLMAIWTNVRIA
+327 WERLMSIWETIRIA

-352 LVNKIAEM
+352 LINKIAE
-360 GKTVQRWFTLFPNI
+360 GGQTLVRWLTLFPNI
-374 AKWVGYI
+374 AKWIGYI
-381 ATSIVGMAAAGAAL
+381 VGGITGLAAAGAAL
-395 NVVIGISRLIWAALK
+395 NVVIGISKLVWAAMK
-410 AVWIACTAV
+410 AMWISCSLV
-419 MKIGTAAVWLYN
+419 LNVLRGAAWLAG
-431 AAIKAWNITLKF
+431 AAI
-443 LRGTLLAVRMAAV
+443 
-456 MAGISFNFMSLP
+456 NFMSWPVLA
-468 ILLVIAAIALL
+468 VIAVLALL

-501 IFKALATAVAWVGDM
+501 VFKALAAAVAWVGDM

-536 EFSLSDTFSAMGDSI
+536 EFSLSDTFSSMGDSI

-601 PDMDAATAA
+601 PDMDAVTAA
-610 EVFRQ
+610 EAFRQ

-630 PVNSQQLLTGGQVK
+630 PVNSQQLLTGGQMK

-660 ISEDNSQHIAN
+660 INEDNSRSVGN
-671 VTFKVENMPSPQQLA
+671 VTINVKNMPDPQQIT
-686 EYEMLQHG
+686 EYELLQHG